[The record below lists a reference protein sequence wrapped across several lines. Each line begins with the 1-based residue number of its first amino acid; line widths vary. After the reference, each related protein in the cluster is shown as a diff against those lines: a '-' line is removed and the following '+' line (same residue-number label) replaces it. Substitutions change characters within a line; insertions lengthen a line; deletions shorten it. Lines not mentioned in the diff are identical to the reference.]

1 MKLVFWSLVFVL
13 AVPVLLVVA
22 IALGP
27 VIVGI
32 LCAVGFGLIVFAIGN
47 AVIGL
52 VMAARGAE
60 RAGARWVRHGSGS
73 GSPRVTP

>member
-1 MKLVFWSLVFVL
+1 MKLVFWTLVL
-13 AVPVLLVVA
+13 ALTVPVLLVLA

-47 AVIGL
+47 AVVGL
-52 VMAARGAE
+52 VVAAEAARV
-60 RAGARWVRHGSGS
+60 RAHRSRL
-73 GSPRVTP
+73 

>member
-1 MKLVFWSLVFVL
+1 MKLAFWGLVFAL
-13 AVPVLLVVA
+13 SVPVLLVVA

-32 LCAVGFGLIVFAIGN
+32 LCAVAFGLIVFAIGN

-52 VMAARGAE
+52 LMAGRGIE
-60 RAGARWVRHGSGS
+60 RAGSRFVHRTPGS
-73 GSPRVTP
+73 